1 MKSLTTKRIA
11 GGNAIVCAAGVV
23 GYEIAR
29 GGLRDW
35 GATSQEIAR
44 FFPGDELVPD
54 ATYVSTRAVTID
66 APREAVWP
74 WLAQMGY
81 RRGGL
86 YSYDWLDRL
95 FGYLDA
101 PSARYVLPEFQNL
114 KAGDTIPV
122 GRGPS
127 WPVRVAEPD
136 RALVLEPV
144 AGRITW
150 SFYLLPHSHGKTR
163 LVTRVR
169 CAPPESLLER
179 VMMAVIDPAAF
190 VMTRRMLLGI
200 KSRAEALARENERE
214 AGQETQQEE
223 HAIELLAD
231 EALTTM

>member
-1 MKSLTTKRIA
+1 
-11 GGNAIVCAAGVV
+11 
-23 GYEIAR
+23 
-29 GGLRDW
+29 
-35 GATSQEIAR
+35 
-44 FFPGDELVPD
+44 
-54 ATYVSTRAVTID
+54 VTIE

-81 RRGGL
+81 KRGGL

-101 PSARYVLPEFQNL
+101 PSAEHVRPEFQNL
-114 KAGDTIPV
+114 KAGDTIPL

-127 WPVRVAEPD
+127 WPVRVAEPN

-150 SFYLLPHSHGKTR
+150 SFYLLPVSDGVTR

-169 CAPPESLLER
+169 CAPPASLLER
-179 VMMAVIDPAAF
+179 VTMVVMDPAAF

-214 AGQETQQEE
+214 AEPEAQQEE
-223 HAIELLAD
+223 HAMELLAD

>member
-1 MKSLTTKRIA
+1 M
-11 GGNAIVCAAGVV
+11 
-23 GYEIAR
+23 
-29 GGLRDW
+29 
-35 GATSQEIAR
+35 
-44 FFPGDELVPD
+44 
-54 ATYVSTRAVTID
+54 
-66 APREAVWP
+66 
-74 WLAQMGY
+74 
-81 RRGGL
+81 
-86 YSYDWLDRL
+86 
-95 FGYLDA
+95 
-101 PSARYVLPEFQNL
+101 
-114 KAGDTIPV
+114 
-122 GRGPS
+122 
-127 WPVRVAEPD
+127 RVAEPD

-144 AGRITW
+144 AGRTTW
-150 SFYLLPHSHGKTR
+150 SFYLLPHSRGKTR